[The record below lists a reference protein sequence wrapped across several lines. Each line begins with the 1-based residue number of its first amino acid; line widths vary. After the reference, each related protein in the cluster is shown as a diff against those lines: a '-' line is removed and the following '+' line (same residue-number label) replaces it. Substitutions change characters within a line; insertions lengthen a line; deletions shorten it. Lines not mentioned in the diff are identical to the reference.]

1 MRGGGHRR
9 AYLDERSD
17 KLEVQ
22 KHENARDLCL
32 EKWEE
37 SPGKGGVLSGVRVY
51 IGGYLAG
58 TTDLEMKRIVAGA
71 GGVTL

>member
-1 MRGGGHRR
+1 MRGGRHPSRR

-17 KLEVQ
+17 KLGVQ
-22 KHENARDLCL
+22 KHENAQDLRAT
-32 EKWEE
+32 KGDE
-37 SPGKGGVLSGVRVY
+37 SDGVLSGVRVY

-58 TTDLEMKRIVAGA
+58 TTDIEMKRIVTGA